1 MKKHY
6 SLLKVLFLMLGL
18 AFGFQGYSQGVKVSG
33 RVTDANDG
41 QTIPG
46 VSILI
51 KGTSSGTITDI
62 DGKYTL
68 NADAGSTLVFSFVG
82 YNTQEVLV
90 GAQTNLNVVMVP
102 SVTTLEEAV
111 IIGYGSVKKSDATG
125 SVAVVSSKDFNR
137 GAITSPQELLV
148 GKTTGVVITTNSGAP
163 GAGATIRVRGG
174 SSLNSSN
181 DPLIVIDGIAI
192 DNTGISGTSNIL
204 ASLNPNDIE
213 SFTVLKDASA
223 TAIYGSRA
231 SNGVILITTKKG
243 NIAGS
248 SKLKVTYNANIS
260 MNTIPNTLE
269 VFDGDGFRELV
280 TSLKEQGFSGLNDDA
295 VKRLGTANTDWQSE
309 VYKTSVTQDHNLS
322 FFGNLKSL
330 PYRVSLGYTDQEGI
344 VRTTGMQRVTGS
356 INLNPT
362 LLNNHLKVD
371 LNFRGSQEKFQFSEF
386 GAVGSSVAF
395 DPTQPVRNGNERFGG
410 YFTWVNLSDT
420 LPDGSM
426 DPNGYPNPIGV
437 SNPVALLEQTEN
449 NSTVNRMIGNAQ
461 FDYKFHFIPELR
473 AVLNVGFDYSDSEG
487 INNAPSNAA
496 FTFRDGIGRF
506 VDYTQNKKN
515 EQLDFY
521 FNYVKEVASIASK
534 FDLTAGYSW
543 QHFQREGTDWPRTFQ
558 ENEDKD
564 SLKYTSYINENFL
577 VSFFGRLNYTLLDKY
592 LVTFTLRNDGSSRF
606 SEENRWGLF
615 PAAAIAW
622 KINHEGFLKDY
633 ENLSDLK
640 LRLGW
645 GVTGQQDINTGT
657 NQYYPYQALYQIAD
671 PTAYYEF
678 GGTFIPTLRPEPYD
692 KNIKWES
699 TTTYNIG
706 LDFGFNNNR
715 FTGSIDAYIRETE
728 DLIARIPIPSG
739 TNFSN
744 VLTTNIGGLENRGV
758 ELMLDYKPIVTKD
771 VSWNIGYN
779 ISYNKNEIT
788 KLLLT
793 DDPAF
798 KGNPTGGISGGVG
811 NNVQIHSVGYPA
823 NSFFVLQQVYDVNGM
838 PIEGLYIDR
847 SGNGGNIAGSDDNK
861 YHYEKPAPD
870 FVMGLNS
877 TFRYKS
883 FDAMVSARVNIG
895 NYVYNN
901 VASDRAVYASLYNQS
916 GFFNNLPTQVNNTRF
931 QNPQY
936 WSDFYVENASFF
948 RLDNISV
955 GYNVDKLFTEKL
967 NARFSFTV
975 QNALVITKYNGLD
988 PEVDGGIDNNFYPR
1002 ARTFVLGVNVNF

>member
-163 GAGATIRVRGG
+163 GAGASIRIRGG
-174 SSLNSSN
+174 SSLNASN

-243 NIAGS
+243 KTAGS
-248 SKLKVTYNANIS
+248 SKLKITYNANLS
-260 MNTIPNTLE
+260 LNTIPKTLE
-269 VFDGDGFRELV
+269 VLSGDEFRQLAED
-280 TSLKEQGFSGLNDDA
+280 LKKNGVSGLDDNA
-295 VKRLGTANTDWQSE
+295 LKRLGSENTDWQSE

-322 FFGNLKSL
+322 FYGNLNSL

-356 INLNPT
+356 LNLNPS
-362 LLNNHLKVD
+362 LLKDHLKVD
-371 LNFRGSQEKFQFSEF
+371 INFRGSQEKFQFSEF
-386 GAVGSSVAF
+386 GAVGASVAF
-395 DPTQPVRNGNERFGG
+395 DPTQPVRNGNDRFGG
-410 YFTWVNLSDT
+410 YFTWVNLSDV

-426 DPNGYPNPIGV
+426 DPNGNPNPIGV

-461 FDYKFHFIPELR
+461 LDYKFHFLPELR

-487 INNAPSNAA
+487 INNAPANAA
-496 FTFRDGIGRF
+496 FTFRDGPGGRLT
-506 VDYTQNKKN
+506 DYTQNKKN

-521 FNYVKEVASIASK
+521 FNYVKEVSSIASK

-543 QHFQREGTDWPRTFQ
+543 QHFQREGTNWPRTLQ
-558 ENEDKD
+558 ENENKD

-577 VSFFGRLNYTLLDKY
+577 ISFFGRLNYTLLDKY
-592 LVTFTLRNDGSSRF
+592 LVTVTLRNDGSSRF
-606 SEENRWGLF
+606 SEANRWGLF
-615 PAAAIAW
+615 PAAAFAW
-622 KINHEGFLKDY
+622 KLNHENFLKNY

-640 LRLGW
+640 LRIGW
-645 GVTGQQDINTGT
+645 GITGQQDIGDN
-657 NQYYPYQALYQIAD
+657 YYPYQAIYEVAD

-678 GGTFIPTLRPEPYD
+678 GGVWYPTLRPNAYD
-692 KNIKWES
+692 RDLKWES

-728 DLIARIPIPSG
+728 DLLAQIPITSG

-744 VLTTNIGGLENRGV
+744 YLWTNVGGLENRGV
-758 ELMLDYKPIVTKD
+758 ELMLDYKPIMTKD
-771 VSWNIGYN
+771 ISWSVGYN
-779 ISYNKNEIT
+779 ISFNKNEVT
-788 KLLLT
+788 KLSLIEDKESLGVKST
-793 DDPAF
+793 NF
-798 KGNPTGGISGGVG
+798 ISGGVG
-811 NNVQIHSVGYPA
+811 NSVQYNTIGYPA
-823 NSFFVLQQVYDVNGM
+823 NSFFVFQQVYDVNGM

-847 SGNGGNIAGSDDNK
+847 SGKGGNISGSDDNK

-870 FVMGLNS
+870 FVMGFNS
-877 TFRYKS
+877 SFRYKS
-883 FDAMVSARVNIG
+883 FDALVSARVNIG

-916 GFFNNLPTQVNNTRF
+916 GFFNNLPTQINNTRF

>member
-163 GAGATIRVRGG
+163 GAGAQIRIRGG
-174 SSLNSSN
+174 SSLNASN

-192 DNTGISGTSNIL
+192 DNTGISGSANLL
-204 ASLNPNDIE
+204 AALNPNDIE

-231 SNGVILITTKKG
+231 SNGVILITTKRG
-243 NIAGS
+243 NVAGN
-248 SKLKVTYNANIS
+248 SKLKISYNANLS
-260 MNTIPNTLE
+260 MNTIPKTLE
-269 VFDGDGFRELV
+269 VLSGDEMRELA
-280 TSLKEQGFSGLNDDA
+280 TSLKEQGFSGLNDQA
-295 VKRLGTANTDWQSE
+295 LLRLGKENTDWQKE
-309 VYKTSVTQDHNLS
+309 IYKSSVTQDHNLS

-330 PYRVSLGYTDQEGI
+330 PYRASLGYTDQQGI
-344 VRTTGMQRVTGS
+344 VRTTGMNRVTGS
-356 INLNPT
+356 LNLNPT

-371 LNFRGSQEKFQFSEF
+371 VSVRGSQEKFQFRDE
-386 GAVGSSVAF
+386 GAVGSAVAF
-395 DPTQPVRNGNERFGG
+395 DPTQPVRNGNTRFGG
-410 YFTWVNLSDT
+410 YFTWVNLADV
-420 LPDGSM
+420 LPDGTM
-426 DPNGYPNPIGV
+426 DPNGNPNPIGV
-437 SNPVALLEQTEN
+437 SNPVALLEQTDN
-449 NSTVNRMIGNAQ
+449 NSTVNRIIGNVQ
-461 FDYKFHFIPELR
+461 LDYKFHFLPELR
-473 AVLNVGFDYSDSEG
+473 AVLNTGFDYSDSKG
-487 INNAPSNAA
+487 INYADYDAA
-496 FTFRDGIGRF
+496 FTFRGGPGRF
-506 VDYTQNKKN
+506 TDYTQKKKN

-543 QHFQREGTDWPRTFQ
+543 QHFQREGADETRTRI
-558 ENEDKD
+558 DTTG
-564 SLKYTSYINENFL
+564 SSYINENFL
-577 VSFFGRLNYTLLDKY
+577 ISFFGRLNYSLLDRY
-592 LVTFTLRNDGSSRF
+592 LLTVTLRNDGSSKF
-606 SEENRWGLF
+606 SADNQWGLF
-615 PAAAIAW
+615 PAAALAW
-622 KINHEGFLKDY
+622 KINNEAFLKDY
-633 ENLSDLK
+633 DKLSDLK

-645 GVTGQQDINTGT
+645 GVTGQENIG
-657 NQYYPYQALYQIAD
+657 QYYVSQAIYQIAD

-678 GGTFIPTLRPEPYD
+678 GGVWYPTLRPDAYD
-692 KNIKWES
+692 KDLRWES

-715 FTGSIDAYIRETE
+715 FTGSIDAYIRQTE
-728 DLIARIPIPSG
+728 DLLSRIPIASG

-744 VLTTNIGGLENRGV
+744 FLTTNVGSMENRGI

-793 DDPAF
+793 DDPAY
-798 KGNPTGGISGGVG
+798 KGVATGGISGGVG
-811 NNVQIHSVGYPA
+811 NNVQIHSIGYPA

-847 SGNGGNIAGSDDNK
+847 SGKGGNIAGSDDNK
-861 YHYEKPAPD
+861 FHYEKPAPD
-870 FVMGLNS
+870 FVMGLTS
-877 TFRYKS
+877 SFRYKS
-883 FDAMVSARVNIG
+883 FDAMVSARVNVG

-916 GFFNNLPTQVNNTRF
+916 GFFNNLPTQVNNTKF

-975 QNALVITKYNGLD
+975 QNAIVVTKYKGLD
-988 PEVDGGIDNNFYPR
+988 PEVAGGIDNNFYPR